1 MNYNKYKKI
10 INETLC
16 TKTMDYSRLLN
27 IPNYVLQLIL
37 YISKFYP
44 SRETSKELNN
54 FFTTLPT
61 HYKLNLRNIG
71 NTCWISSS
79 IWFISSLT
87 LLGHC
92 LSTTN

>member
-44 SRETSKELNN
+44 SRETSKELNWKPKYNLFSGLKKTIN
-54 FFTTLPT
+54 F
-61 HYKLNLRNIG
+61 YDKNI
-71 NTCWISSS
+71 
-79 IWFISSLT
+79 
-87 LLGHC
+87 
-92 LSTTN
+92 